1 MWHLIF
7 FLKSILIA
15 VIKVVPDYIT
25 TDAFNTIPIQDY
37 ATKKKKPKKKKRNC
51 NSKTTVLVS
60 QPGRNQFNID
70 VIINNNKNFKKYHSP
85 LEMSCELKMAAKDKN
100 GAFASFYNIKVGQNC
115 FFELGDFQA
124 KFFKHGTTSQECRLS
139 IRDFCS
145 FLASC
150 MGLQSKM
157 HDEIEQFYVTD
168 KLPDC
173 QVLAITPSM
182 GAFISGERADVSK

>member
-1 MWHLIF
+1 
-7 FLKSILIA
+7 
-15 VIKVVPDYIT
+15 
-25 TDAFNTIPIQDY
+25 
-37 ATKKKKPKKKKRNC
+37 
-51 NSKTTVLVS
+51 
-60 QPGRNQFNID
+60 
-70 VIINNNKNFKKYHSP
+70 
-85 LEMSCELKMAAKDKN
+85 MSCELEMAAKDKN
-100 GAFASFYNIKVGQNC
+100 GAYASFYNIKVGQNC

-182 GAFISGERADVSK
+182 GAFMSGERTDVSK